1 MTYHELLKVVRR
13 KRTARQVSKSNEIK
27 LRNLRTTEQSKK
39 FYDNKFKKFIMT
51 KLDIWQDI

>member
-13 KRTARQVSKSNEIK
+13 KRTARQMSKSNEIR
-27 LRNLRTTEQSKK
+27 LRNLRTTEQSKR
-39 FYDNKFKKFIMT
+39 FYENKFKKFIMT